1 MNMNFHIK
9 VLVWLLVLLGK
20 IPRSEIAGCCMKSMF
35 FTL

>member
-20 IPRSEIAGCCMKSMF
+20 IPGSESPGDCMKSMF
-35 FTL
+35 LTL

>member
-20 IPRSEIAGCCMKSMF
+20 TPRSEIAGYCMKSMF
-35 FTL
+35 LPL